1 MPKLDIDILF
11 TDEDIDGVIAAHRHW
26 DEYLRASGVGRLEYA
41 SDDLSAAV
49 RARAGGGFHQVGT
62 TRMSKAPEDGVVD
75 QHLTVHGVSNLHV
88 VSSSVFTTSG
98 QANSTF
104 MVVVFAVRLI
114 DRLYGE
120 PQTAD

>member
-1 MPKLDIDILF
+1 VP
-11 TDEDIDGVIAAHRHW
+11 
-26 DEYLRASGVGRLEYA
+26 
-41 SDDLSAAV
+41 
-49 RARAGGGFHQVGT
+49 
-62 TRMSKAPEDGVVD
+62 
-75 QHLTVHGVSNLHV
+75 NLHV

-120 PQTAD
+120 PHTAD